1 MKFKL
6 RTVVVILTLL
16 LCWWGLKDTIEW
28 YFVMPES
35 EKDLI
40 GLSLEEVD
48 ALSTNQ
54 KAKVLALKEKRKRVL
69 NLGLDLQGGLYLVL
83 SVDEKSLTE
92 DLVARYTVDLKTSTN
107 GTFRTMSVTNPEF
120 IREVT
125 RRVDEIFA
133 R

>member
-107 GTFRTMSVTNPEF
+107 GTFR
-120 IREVT
+120 
-125 RRVDEIFA
+125 
-133 R
+133 